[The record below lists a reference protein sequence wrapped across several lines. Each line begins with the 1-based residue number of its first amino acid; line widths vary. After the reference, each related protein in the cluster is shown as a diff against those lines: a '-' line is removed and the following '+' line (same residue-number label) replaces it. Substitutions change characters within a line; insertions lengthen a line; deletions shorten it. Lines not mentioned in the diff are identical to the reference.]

1 MIGARTEKGV
11 LVILCHG
18 GQNPRE
24 KQLHRGKVYLDLWFQ
39 RVSVHQTRYQDGV
52 ADQEAEAQQGGR
64 QAEPWKAPALLPTS
78 FKTNSIVMGEE
89 PEWF

>member
-1 MIGARTEKGV
+1 MKARGTVIGARTEKGV

-64 QAEPWKAPALLPTS
+64 QAEP
-78 FKTNSIVMGEE
+78 
-89 PEWF
+89 